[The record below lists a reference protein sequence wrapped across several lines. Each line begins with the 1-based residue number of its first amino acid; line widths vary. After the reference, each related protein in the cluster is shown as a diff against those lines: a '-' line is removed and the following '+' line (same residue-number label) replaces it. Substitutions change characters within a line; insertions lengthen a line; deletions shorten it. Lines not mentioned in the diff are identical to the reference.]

1 VTAPEAN
8 DRTVISA
15 FVDDEPFDPAEL
27 GAALADPAGRQLIID
42 FLSLRQLVA
51 EEGPQTPTVYRHGRS
66 AWAGWLVA
74 AALALA
80 IGGAWLMAPKS
91 STPPK
96 PDRVITLERGVD
108 WQEK

>member
-1 VTAPEAN
+1 MTLEAN
-8 DRTVISA
+8 DGSVISA
-15 FVDDEPFDPAEL
+15 FLDGEPFDPAEL
-27 GAALADPAGRQLIID
+27 GRALSAPAGRQMLID
-42 FLSLRQLVA
+42 FVSLRQLVVD
-51 EEGPQTPTVYRHGRS
+51 EGPQTSSARAYRRS
-66 AWAGWLVA
+66 AWTGWLVA

-80 IGGAWLMAPKS
+80 IGGAWLMTPKG